1 MDSEWEKIR
10 EKYNEANDPLSR
22 ALSSEPSRSFNEIYR
37 TAADFP
43 KNTQRHQKKQGRSRK
58 ISAKFSKIGG
68 SVMDSEW
75 EKIREKYNEAN
86 DPLKALGEHESL
98 SEEDKMERRKAQ
110 IDELKETL
118 NPVGETI
125 GEGFSF
131 LLFFSIITP
140 IPLLIAIAF
149 IPLMIVSLFM
159 GEFRAF
165 LLLLLI
171 AVAFFAF
178 VHEAMKD

>member
-1 MDSEWEKIR
+1 
-10 EKYNEANDPLSR
+10 
-22 ALSSEPSRSFNEIYR
+22 
-37 TAADFP
+37 
-43 KNTQRHQKKQGRSRK
+43 
-58 ISAKFSKIGG
+58 
-68 SVMDSEW
+68 MDSEW

-125 GEGFSF
+125 GNGFLY
-131 LLFFSIITP
+131 LLLLSIFTP
-140 IPLLIAIAF
+140 IPLIIAIAF
-149 IPLMIVSLFM
+149 VPLMIMSLFM
-159 GEFRAF
+159 GEFRTF

-171 AVAFFAF
+171 AVAVFIFF
-178 VHEAMKD
+178 HDK